1 MDIKEVIANETG
13 IKTREIRF
21 LTPPGHP
28 YIVFNDE
35 NYCYGSDNNKVL
47 IINHTVSLE
56 LYTKIINQDESSDKV
71 EKLILDTFCTD
82 YRRCREL
89 IESEEHYLTVYD
101 FEFLEKKRR

>member
-1 MDIKEVIANETG
+1 MDIKEIITKETG
-13 IKTREIRF
+13 IKSREIRF
-21 LTPPGHP
+21 LTPPGYP

-35 NYCYGSDNNKVL
+35 NYCHGSDDNKVL

-56 LYTKIINQDESSDKV
+56 LYTKTINQDESSDKV
-71 EKLILDTFCTD
+71 EKLILDIFGTN
-82 YRRCREL
+82 YIRRREW